1 MTNLISGSGRFTQAG
16 SGQTVL
22 SANNAYTGMTEVL
35 KGSLH
40 INGDQGAATGA
51 TVVAGA
57 GHAGRRRHHRW
68 RRERGRH
75 AVAGARRARPAR

>member
-51 TVVAGA
+51 TVVRAPP
-57 GHAGRRRHHRW
+57 RW
-68 RRERGRH
+68 
-75 AVAGARRARPAR
+75 AAPASSVET